1 MSDKDQEQ
9 QDREASHVAY
19 AISTAIVNS
28 RFTDEERTLV
38 KQLVTEAAQQLSIKM
53 SLMLGNGDGR
63 PRFSIG
69 GYIKTSNSGQRKL
82 ELNLEETA

>member
-1 MSDKDQEQ
+1 MSTDKDQEQ

-19 AISTAIVNS
+19 AVSVAIVNS
-28 RFTDEERTLV
+28 RFTDEERALV
-38 KQLVTEAAQQLSIKM
+38 QQLVTEAAQQLSIKM
-53 SLMLGNGDGR
+53 TLMLQQNGESR

-82 ELNLEETA
+82 ELNLAE